1 MSIKITLFCC
11 LISTEITLIFLHQM
25 NWCYVLWVYPFCERM
40 LQDHVVDLVWF
51 DSILENSMWVTCLIE
66 KYEDGWDGP
75 KLVEVCL
82 SSAGVSWDRHFPL
95 QTTRINTSGW
105 MRPYYI
111 LPMSGPGQSGSST
124 SWDCRPV
131 PPGSG
136 PPGLPHTLPAL
147 PPPHLQHLPQQDC

>member
-1 MSIKITLFCC
+1 MIYGVDME
-11 LISTEITLIFLHQM
+11 ST
-25 NWCYVLWVYPFCERM
+25 RM
-40 LQDHVVDLVWF
+40 DEMDQ
-51 DSILENSMWVTCLIE
+51 
-66 KYEDGWDGP
+66 

-105 MRPYYI
+105 MRPYYM
-111 LPMSGPGQSGSST
+111 LPMSGSGQSGSST

-147 PPPHLQHLPQQDC
+147 PPPHLQHLPQQDCKG